1 MGSEAEPESPKL
13 PLFSISHI
21 QSNEPSGCLT
31 PPFYSSVSVPFRWE
45 EEPGKPRP
53 CTDLATIP
61 NPVDLSPKCL
71 ELPPRLLLETKLL
84 SPTTVLEGPYVGRSR
99 FQSSSFRMVGRDCY
113 GSFSADHERSGQHG
127 ALVMS
132 KSGVK
137 ERKWFDSWGRRVWKG
152 KREVGG
158 ANYVFPSSVD
168 GESDGG
174 GGGGG
179 GSVGKS
185 SSFRVKNTRH
195 RRARSFSSLS
205 HSRPQFWATIKQGLK
220 QVVPWKSRKSKQDE
234 IVI

>member
-13 PLFSISHI
+13 PLFSMSHI
-21 QSNEPSGCLT
+21 QSNEPSGYLT
-31 PPFYSSVSVPFRWE
+31 PPFYTSVSVPFRWE

-53 CTDLATIP
+53 CTALAIIP
-61 NPVDLSPKCL
+61 DPIDSSQKSL

-99 FQSSSFRMVGRDCY
+99 FQSSSFRIVGRECY
-113 GSFSADHERSGQHG
+113 GSFSPDHERSGRLG
-127 ALVMS
+127 PFVLS

-137 ERKWFDSWGRRVWKG
+137 EKGWLDSWGRRVLKG

-174 GGGGG
+174 GGI
-179 GSVGKS
+179 VGES
-185 SSFRVKNTRH
+185 SNFKVKNTRH
-195 RRARSFSSLS
+195 RRARSFSTLS
-205 HSRPQFWATIKQGLK
+205 HSRPHFWATICQGLK
-220 QVVPWKSRKSKQDE
+220 QVVPWKSRKSKQDG

>member
-13 PLFSISHI
+13 PLFSMSHI
-21 QSNEPSGCLT
+21 QSNEPSGYLT
-31 PPFYSSVSVPFRWE
+31 PPFYTSVSVPFRWE

-53 CTDLATIP
+53 CTALAIIP
-61 NPVDLSPKCL
+61 DPIDSSQKSL

-99 FQSSSFRMVGRDCY
+99 FQSSSFRIVGRECY
-113 GSFSADHERSGQHG
+113 GSFSPDHERSGQLG
-127 ALVMS
+127 AFVLS

-137 ERKWFDSWGRRVWKG
+137 EKGWLDSWGRRVLKG

-168 GESDGG
+168 GEID
-174 GGGGG
+174 GGG
-179 GSVGKS
+179 GSVGES
-185 SSFRVKNTRH
+185 SSFKVKNTRH
-195 RRARSFSSLS
+195 RRARSFSTLS
-205 HSRPQFWATIKQGLK
+205 HSRPHFWATIYQGLK
-220 QVVPWKSRKSKQDE
+220 QVVPWKSRKSKQDG